1 MFDLL
6 TITFNTWY
14 NVSLLSRFLCPLF
27 LLYTSIAIIFFI
39 FYISKPLLTTML
51 YHSQLF
57 FFNDHDMII
66 NLPLTSFLLLG
77 DSLSITS
84 FVRHFLIIE
93 NFILNLTA
101 IWSFSWCLVPNYDF
115 LLIYRHVLLFGIY
128 ISCRCKNLKEL
139 ELEETIRITYLII
152 MLM

>member
-27 LLYTSIAIIFFI
+27 LLYTSIAIIFFH
-39 FYISKPLLTTML
+39 FL
-51 YHSQLF
+51 YFQTSTHNYALSQSTF